1 MDHTTSI
8 LQQWLEQYNQTLA
21 HWQAQ
26 GNTFTPALVRESLAT
41 MTRTY
46 VTDIPALSLVI
57 DDTVDNNGHP
67 VPVRI
72 FHPHQNSSLE
82 VAVFLHGG
90 GHMAGSV
97 EVYDPIIRKIALSSQ
112 RIVMAADYRLAPE
125 HPYPIGIEDGAAV
138 IDNCLEVLDRL
149 GLNYL
154 PTVAL
159 IGDSAGGAMSATLAH
174 RYQKTMKQ
182 KIDKLVLIY
191 PSLDYSLQSPST
203 DLFGIGYL
211 LEKDK
216 ILWYFDHY
224 FSNNEDRKIASP
236 INMEITATFPETMVI
251 TAGLCPLHDEGVNYT
266 NRLKKHAIAT
276 RHIDFKETV
285 HAFLNLE
292 NLVPDICRSCY
303 QELGAFLQNPA
314 SS

>member
-1 MDHTTSI
+1 MDNSASI
-8 LQQWLEQYNQTLA
+8 LQRWLEQYNQTLA

-26 GNTFTPALVRESLAT
+26 GNTFTPAVVRESLAT

-46 VTDIPALSLVI
+46 VTDIPELSLVI
-57 DDTVDNNGHP
+57 DDAIDNDGHP

-72 FHPHQNSSLE
+72 FHPDQSSSLE
-82 VAVFLHGG
+82 VAIFLHGG
-90 GHMAGSV
+90 GHMAGSID
-97 EVYDPIIRKIALSSQ
+97 VYDPICRKIAISAQ
-112 RIVMAADYRLAPE
+112 RIVVAVDYRLAPE
-125 HPYPIGIEDGAAV
+125 YPFPIGIEDGAAV
-138 IDNCLEVLDRL
+138 LDTCLAMLDRL

-154 PTVAL
+154 PGIVL
-159 IGDSAGGAMSATLAH
+159 VGDSAGGAMSATLAH
-174 RYQKTMKQ
+174 QYQTDKKQ

-191 PSLDYSLQSPST
+191 PSLDYSLRSPST

-216 ILWYFDHY
+216 IQWYFDHY
-224 FSNNEDRKIASP
+224 FSSDEERGTASP
-236 INMEITATFPETMVI
+236 IDMEITDNFPETMVI
-251 TAGLCPLHDEGVNYT
+251 TAGLCPLRDEGIHYV

-303 QELGAFLQNPA
+303 QELGSFLRGPGGG
-314 SS
+314 

>member
-1 MDHTTSI
+1 MDHSTSI

-21 HWQAQ
+21 HWQSQ

-46 VTDIPALSLVI
+46 VTDIPAMSLVI
-57 DDTVDNNGHP
+57 DDTVENKGYP

-72 FHPHQNSSLE
+72 FHPDQDASLE

-90 GHMAGSV
+90 GHMAGSI

-125 HPYPIGIEDGAAV
+125 HPYPIGIDDGAAV
-138 IDNCLEVLDRL
+138 IDNCLAVLSRL

-159 IGDSAGGAMSATLAH
+159 VGDSAGGAMSATLAH
-174 RYQKTMKQ
+174 RYQNTTKQ
-182 KIDKLVLIY
+182 TIDKLVLIY

-216 ILWYFDHY
+216 IQWYFDHY
-224 FSNNEDRKIASP
+224 FSNNEDREIASP
-236 INMEITATFPETMVI
+236 IHMEITPAFPETMVI
-251 TAGLCPLHDEGVNYT
+251 TAGLCPLHDEGVHYA

-276 RHIDFKETV
+276 RHIDFEDTV

-303 QELGAFLQNPA
+303 QELGAFLQTPA